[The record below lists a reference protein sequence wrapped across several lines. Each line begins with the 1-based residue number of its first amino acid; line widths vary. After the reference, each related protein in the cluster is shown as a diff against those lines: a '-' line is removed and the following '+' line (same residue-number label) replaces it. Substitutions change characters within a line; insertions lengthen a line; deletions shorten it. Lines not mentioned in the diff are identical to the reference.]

1 VACDD
6 IGELTDVHLDEATP
20 DDEAQHARQDT

>member
-1 VACDD
+1 VAGDEIRD
-6 IGELTDVHLDEATP
+6 LADVHLDEASS

>member
-1 VACDD
+1 VAGDE
-6 IGELTDVHLDEATP
+6 IGDLADVHLDEATS

>member
-1 VACDD
+1 VAGDEIQD
-6 IGELTDVHLDEATP
+6 LPDVHLDEATP